1 MMKNSALA
9 IILTALALSGC
20 PQLSQAQEKQRIP
33 MKDSLDG
40 ALDLSYFLA
49 SAYGFLPFV
58 MPITEPAVGYGA
70 AGGPIFIHRD
80 MEALKR
86 GEHSPPSLTM
96 VGGMYT
102 ENGTWGLLGI
112 HSGVW
117 KKDHIRYLGGIF
129 YASANLTYYPPKLP
143 GLDIDFTLKAS
154 GIIQQIAF
162 RMGEIKLFGGVRYQF
177 INTRVSLTE
186 PPLEGIIEPWEYVN
200 KLGLGGPVLFV
211 DYRDNS
217 FTPSKGTY
225 AKASYYH
232 SAPWLGSDVT
242 FDMSQIYATWFSHPT
257 SWLVTGLRGDFQSS
271 WGDIPFFSKPFVN
284 LRGIPAMRYQ
294 NFNVLTF
301 ETEERFDLTPRWSLT
316 AFGGVAKAF
325 DMEKNFSDFDWVY
338 NYGAGFRYKIARLFG
353 IYSGVD
359 FGFGPDGS
367 WAFYVV
373 FGHAWNRS

>member
-1 MMKNSALA
+1 MLLEAQEK
-9 IILTALALSGC
+9 
-20 PQLSQAQEKQRIP
+20 QEKQEKQRIP
-33 MKDSLDG
+33 LKDSLDG
-40 ALDLSYFLA
+40 AFDLSYFMA
-49 SAYGFLPFV
+49 SAYGFLPFL

-80 MEALKR
+80 MEALKS
-86 GEHSPPSLTM
+86 GEPSPPGLTM

-102 ENGTWGLLGI
+102 ENGTWGLVGL

-143 GLDIDFTLKAS
+143 GLDINFTLKAS
-154 GIIQQIAF
+154 GIMQQIAF
-162 RMGEIKLFGGVRYQF
+162 RMGDIKLFGGLSYRF
-177 INTRVSLTE
+177 INTRVSLTK

-225 AKASYYH
+225 AKASYSH

-242 FDMSQIYATWFSHPT
+242 FDMSQIYATWFTHPT

-325 DMEKNFSDFDWVY
+325 NMETSFNDFDWVY

-359 FGFGPDGS
+359 FGFGPEGS